1 MYLTKIDLLPRQ
13 WSIQRALGDC
23 QQLHQM
29 IMGLFETDRKS
40 AGVLYRVREDSC
52 ALAVYLYSN
61 RPVNRERILPGMR
74 FSGERE
80 LTPWLDAMGEGQ
92 IWNFDLL
99 ASPTKKV
106 VRGEGK
112 NSQRRVLRTLEER
125 CAWLE
130 RKGDQNGFRL
140 LNCRE
145 IEGSQLTGRHTQER
159 GGTDVS
165 GSVSLSGNAPD
176 YRCGAIPKSC
186 AGRNWT
192 GEILWSRD
200 APAKPITVQKAPYM
214 RG

>member
-1 MYLTKIDLLPRQ
+1 MYLTKIDLLSRQ

-40 AGVLYRVREDSC
+40 AGVLYRVREGSC

-145 IEGSQLTGRHTQER
+145 IEGSQLTGRHTQKR
-159 GGTDVS
+159 GGRMYLDQYHYQGALQITDAEQFRKAVQGGIGPGKS
-165 GSVSLSGNAPD
+165 YGLGMLLLS
-176 YRCGAIPKSC
+176 R
-186 AGRNWT
+186 
-192 GEILWSRD
+192 
-200 APAKPITVQKAPYM
+200 
-214 RG
+214 